1 MNKIVKETTSN
12 MEKHFPKSKTIRH
25 LLKIIQ
31 QNQDKDSHEEQEKN
45 AERLTKSN
53 RTTERGTHG

>member
-1 MNKIVKETTSN
+1 MNKNVKENTQN

-25 LLKIIQ
+25 LLQIIK
-31 QNQDKDSHEEQEKN
+31 QNQDKASHEEQEEN